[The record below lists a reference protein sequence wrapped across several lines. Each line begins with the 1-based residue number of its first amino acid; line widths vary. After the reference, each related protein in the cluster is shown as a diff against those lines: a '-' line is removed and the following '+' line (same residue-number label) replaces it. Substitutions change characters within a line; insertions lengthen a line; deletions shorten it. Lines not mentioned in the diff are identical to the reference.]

1 MARRQR
7 TVLKRKEQRE
17 KVGGNDWGIL
27 RERQKGGGGV
37 VFSFSPFGM
46 EGRKLQA
53 QQRFHLAN
61 NKPTTGPSPPTV
73 YCLSCILHLAS
84 GGEQESV
91 VERKRE
97 RSHQH
102 YEKHQT
108 QRNMEQPLD
117 DAI

>member
-1 MARRQR
+1 MI
-7 TVLKRKEQRE
+7 EE
-17 KVGGNDWGIL
+17 YY
-27 RERQKGGGGV
+27 ERDRKGGGGV
-37 VFSFSPFGM
+37 VFPFSPFGM
-46 EGRKLQA
+46 GGRKLQA

-61 NKPTTGPSPPTV
+61 NKPTTGPSPRTV

>member
-27 RERQKGGGGV
+27 RERQKGGGV